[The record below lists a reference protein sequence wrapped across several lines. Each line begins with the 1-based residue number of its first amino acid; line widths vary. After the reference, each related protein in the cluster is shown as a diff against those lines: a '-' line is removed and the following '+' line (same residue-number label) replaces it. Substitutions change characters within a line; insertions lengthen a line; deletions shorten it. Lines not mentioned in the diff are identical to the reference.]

1 MLEAQTRVTCRISE
15 AMLLEERPGTQIT
28 RSWPSSCSIS
38 CFTFALVPPSTFR
51 STARSGLSPLSTS
64 ASTMPTASESS
75 MITRSASTGLLAAR
89 PSSGAPQQR
98 RAFGASSAGVSGG
111 GVVCSD
117 PAPPS
122 CGAVDVSELAPCGRA
137 FRDRDRPR
145 ARRVKCR
152 RWGWAAA
159 AATPRS
165 PRASCAVLLAAG

>member
-98 RAFGASSAGVSGG
+98 RAFGASSAGVSLVARVADATVAWH
-111 GVVCSD
+111 VV
-117 PAPPS
+117 
-122 CGAVDVSELAPCGRA
+122 
-137 FRDRDRPR
+137 
-145 ARRVKCR
+145 
-152 RWGWAAA
+152 
-159 AATPRS
+159 RS
-165 PRASCAVLLAAG
+165 

>member
-98 RAFGASSAGVSGG
+98 RAFGASSAGVSL
-111 GVVCSD
+111 VARVADATVAWCD
-117 PAPPS
+117 HPW
-122 CGAVDVSELAPCGRA
+122 GA
-137 FRDRDRPR
+137 
-145 ARRVKCR
+145 
-152 RWGWAAA
+152 
-159 AATPRS
+159 
-165 PRASCAVLLAAG
+165 

>member
-89 PSSGAPQQR
+89 PSSGAPQQP
-98 RAFGASSAGVSGG
+98 RAFWREQRAGVSL
-111 GVVCSD
+111 V
-117 PAPPS
+117 AT
-122 CGAVDVSELAPCGRA
+122 
-137 FRDRDRPR
+137 
-145 ARRVKCR
+145 RV
-152 RWGWAAA
+152 AD
-159 AATPRS
+159 ATVAWSVRS
-165 PRASCAVLLAAG
+165 